1 MIDFRDRSLLAAN
14 VVTLASVAVLASTLV
29 FMLVVPKPTTKG
41 LAKERR
47 DKEFKIKLDTEK
59 ARQRLAEAKAQMKDR
74 VWTGSI
80 ERIGPV
86 SLERIDKLAAKRR
99 LKMIALRPQRTDEI
113 ADFTQ
118 VPLTVTVEGSF
129 LDVMGF
135 VKEVQAPENKLSVA
149 QIQLASADG
158 ASDMVTLTIGLNAF
172 AVPGEDKAD
181 G

>member
-14 VVTLASVAVLASTLV
+14 VVTLASVLVLAGTLA

-47 DKEFKIKLDTEK
+47 DKEFEIKLDTGK
-59 ARQRLAEAKAQMKDR
+59 ARERLAETKAKMSDR
-74 VWTGSI
+74 IWTGSV

-86 SLERIDKLAAKRR
+86 SLERIDNLAAARR
-99 LKMIALRPQRTDEI
+99 LKMIALRPQRMDDI
-113 ADFTQ
+113 GDFVR

-129 LDVMGF
+129 PDVMGF
-135 VKEVQAPENKLSVA
+135 VKAVQAPENKLSVA

-158 ASDMVTLTIGLNAF
+158 ASDMVTLTLGLNAF
-172 AVPGEDKAD
+172 ARPGEEKAD

>member
-1 MIDFRDRSLLAAN
+1 MFDFKDRSLLGAN
-14 VVTLASVAVLASTLV
+14 LVMLASVVVLAGTLV
-29 FMLVVPKPTTKG
+29 FMLVAPKPTTKG

-47 DKEFKIKLDTEK
+47 DKEFKVKLDTEK
-59 ARQRLAEAKAQMKDR
+59 ARQRLAETKDELKGR
-74 VWTGSI
+74 VWTGPL
-80 ERIGPV
+80 EQIGPA

-113 ADFTQ
+113 ADFVV

-129 LDVMGF
+129 PDVMAF
-135 VKEVQAPENKLSVA
+135 VREVQAPTNKLSVA

-158 ASDMVTLTIGLNAF
+158 ASDAVTLTLGLNAF
-172 AVPGEDKAD
+172 ARTEEGTSR